1 MKKKT
6 QTKTKLGSVIA
17 NHIELINRANGRTNS
32 LLIMAA
38 LAAQEEAKTN
48 RVDRQ

>member
-6 QTKTKLGSVIA
+6 PKTKLGSVIA

-32 LLIMAA
+32 LLVMAA
-38 LAAQEEAKTN
+38 QAANEAAVGSKN
-48 RVDRQ
+48 PKE